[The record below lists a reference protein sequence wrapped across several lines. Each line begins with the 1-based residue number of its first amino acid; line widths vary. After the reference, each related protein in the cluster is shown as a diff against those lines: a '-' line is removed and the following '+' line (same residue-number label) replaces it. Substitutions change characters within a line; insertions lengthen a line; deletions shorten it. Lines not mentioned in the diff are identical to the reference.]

1 MRVSDI
7 LARKAAGNVI
17 TITSDAT
24 ISQAAGVLAEKRIG
38 ALVVSNAGTDL
49 LGILSERDI
58 VRQLGKEGAD
68 CLNRTVAELMTSK
81 IVTTT
86 GDASADKVLEA
97 MTEGRFRHIPV
108 MDGDKLISLI
118 SIGDVVSAKIAEI
131 SFEKEAMQDMIM
143 GR

>member
-38 ALVVSNAGTDL
+38 ALVVSNEGSDL

>member
-58 VRQLGKEGAD
+58 VRQLGKEGAA